1 MRFVNF
7 YIYSNGMN
15 TLGCKKACE
24 TGLKK
29 ARFAPSANNSLQN
42 SSARGDFLDENRL
55 LGD

>member
-1 MRFVNF
+1 
-7 YIYSNGMN
+7 MN

-24 TGLKK
+24 TGMKK